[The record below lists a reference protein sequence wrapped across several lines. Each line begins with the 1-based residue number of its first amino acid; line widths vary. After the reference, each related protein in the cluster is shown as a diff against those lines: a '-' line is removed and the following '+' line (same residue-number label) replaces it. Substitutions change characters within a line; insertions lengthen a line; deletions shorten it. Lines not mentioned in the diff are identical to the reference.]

1 MYAAISKIL
10 RKRAKKYR
18 GTNYKSEHSNKARFG
33 NEKKNQKLF
42 CFIFNYVH
50 FCVHFTFKQFNYW
63 VSVVTIYKETNY

>member
-33 NEKKNQKLF
+33 NEKKNK
-42 CFIFNYVH
+42 NYFASFSIMFAFV
-50 FCVHFTFKQFNYW
+50 CILRLNNL
-63 VSVVTIYKETNY
+63 TIGYPS

>member
-33 NEKKNQKLF
+33 NEKKKPKIILLHFQLCSLLCAF
-42 CFIFNYVH
+42 YV
-50 FCVHFTFKQFNYW
+50 
-63 VSVVTIYKETNY
+63 